1 MAGTDVGDWHEA
13 EHVVSDA
20 YFPHVLT
27 PLTAGSEPRLQ
38 VRALQLGALRL
49 TRIGWGAEVAVQTD
63 HPGAY
68 AVNIPLSG
76 RIESVSGGH
85 EVVSLPG
92 QASVFRPDTTA
103 SITRW
108 TEGCEIVGV
117 KFDRDYLHRELDRVL
132 GRPDRRLPA
141 QVDLSTPG
149 GESWMALLRSV
160 VEQVREGE
168 TLWQHPVVADQLSG
182 ALTSA
187 FVLAVMPEDGSVAAR
202 PRIVKRVIDRIHDDP
217 AQAWTAAD
225 MAEVAG
231 VSVRRLQEGFREYV
245 GVCPRDYLLD
255 VRLGRIHEELAAGEP
270 SETSVT
276 DVAMRWGIT
285 HTGRFAAAYR
295 RKYGVA
301 PSATLRGVAIG

>member
-1 MAGTDVGDWHEA
+1 MVVTGTGDWHEA

-27 PLTAGSEPRLQ
+27 PLTAGSEPHLQ
-38 VRALQLGALRL
+38 VRALPLGALRL
-49 TRIGWGAEVAVQTD
+49 TRIGWGAEVAVRTE

-85 EVVSLPG
+85 DVVSLPG

-103 SITRW
+103 AITRW

-117 KFDRDYLHRELDRVL
+117 KLDRDYLHRELDRVL

-141 QVDLSTPG
+141 QVDLSTAEG
-149 GESWMALLRSV
+149 ASWMALLRSV

-168 TLWQHPVVADQLSG
+168 TLWQQPVVAEQLSG
-182 ALTSA
+182 ALASA
-187 FVLAVMPEDGSVAAR
+187 FVLAVMPEESGAAVR
-202 PRIVKRVIDRIHDDP
+202 PRIVKRVIDRIHEDP

-231 VSVRRLQEGFREYV
+231 VSVRRLQEGFRVYV
-245 GVCPRDYLLD
+245 GMSPRDYVLD
-255 VRLGRIHEELAAGEP
+255 VRLGRIHAELIGGVP

-285 HTGRFAAAYR
+285 HTGRFAASYR

-301 PSATLRGVAIG
+301 PSATLRGVAG